1 MAEPGGTQT
10 RDEQRLA
17 ELGYEQELDRGWTR
31 FTNFAISFSIISV
44 LAGCFTTFYV
54 GWNNGGPIV
63 VSIGWPVIALII
75 LTVAV
80 SMSELASAFPTAG
93 GPYWWAHR
101 LAGAG
106 WSWFTGWFNV
116 LGLIGIVASVDYVL
130 SVFATTLF
138 GLWGW
143 DLGFINFGDTKHI
156 IQEIFWVYAVILA
169 LHALINIYS
178 HRLIA
183 LFTSVSVWWH
193 VFGTLVILGILI
205 FVPDHHQSA
214 DFVFTE
220 KLNNSGFNEGL
231 TSGGLYWFLVLPVG
245 FLLTMYTIT
254 GYDAS
259 AHVAEETVGAEQ
271 AAAKGI
277 WQSVALSAVIGW
289 FLLLAFL
296 FAATHP
302 TAVTNGA
309 GTPLT
314 GSSIAVFLSADMDQ
328 NWAEAIILVAC
339 IGQFFCGM
347 ACVTSCSRTFFA
359 FSRDRAVPGHR
370 LWARV
375 SGAGVPAMAVLGSVA
390 LAFLIVLPALFAPDP
405 ATEGGFVPPVAFF
418 AVTAIG
424 TVGLYIAY
432 VTPVYLRWRAGD
444 SFETR
449 SWTLGQS
456 YKWINAIAVVFV
468 ILMVIILCL
477 PAYSAGVPWE
487 GGFDWKLF
495 NYTPLVVGVVLLGTG
510 LAWVL
515 GMNKR
520 YQGPIR
526 QIEFDEGMGIVEEK
540 PAGPAPATG
549 STPGA
554 GE

>member
-1 MAEPGGTQT
+1 MPDPTVDRDAE
-10 RDEQRLA
+10 RLA
-17 ELGYEQELDRGWTR
+17 ELGYEQELERGWTR

-54 GWNNGGPIV
+54 GWNSGGPIV
-63 VSIGWPVIALII
+63 ISLGWPLIALII

-143 DLGFINFGDTKHI
+143 DLGFVNFGDTEHV
-156 IQEIFWVYAVILA
+156 IQEIFWVFAIILV

-193 VFGTLVILGILI
+193 VIGTLIILGILI
-205 FVPDHHQSA
+205 FVPDSHQSA

-220 KLNNSGFNEGL
+220 RLNNSGFNDGL
-231 TSGGLYWFLVLPVG
+231 TTGGLYWFLVLPVG

-277 WQSVALSAVIGW
+277 WQSVAISALIGW

-302 TAVTNGA
+302 NAVTNGA

-314 GSSIAVFLSADMDQ
+314 GGSIAVFLSAEMNQ
-328 NWAEAIILVAC
+328 NWAEAIIAIAC
-339 IGQFFCGM
+339 VGQFFCGM

-359 FSRDRAVPGHR
+359 FSRDRAVPGHQ
-370 LWARV
+370 LWSRV
-375 SGAGVPAMAVLGSVA
+375 TANGVPAMAVLGSVA
-390 LAFLIVLPALFAPDP
+390 LAFLIVLPALFAP
-405 ATEGGFVPPVAFF
+405 AISEGGFVPPVAFF

-432 VTPVYLRWRAGD
+432 VAPVYLRWRAGD

-449 SWTLGQS
+449 SWTLGPK

-468 ILMVIILCL
+468 ILMVIILSL

-487 GGFDWKLF
+487 SDFDWKLF
-495 NYTPLVVGVVLLGTG
+495 NYTPLVVGLVLLGTG

-520 YQGPIR
+520 YTGPIR

-540 PAGPAPATG
+540 PADREPPPPAPAG
-549 STPGA
+549 
-554 GE
+554 